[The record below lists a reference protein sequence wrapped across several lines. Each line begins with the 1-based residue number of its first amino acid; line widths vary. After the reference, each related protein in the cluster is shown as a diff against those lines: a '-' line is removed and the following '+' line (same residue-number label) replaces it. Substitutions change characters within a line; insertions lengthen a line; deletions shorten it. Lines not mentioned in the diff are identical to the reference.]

1 MRSTLPVRAGVAV
14 AIVVV
19 IAAAVST
26 ARGASAAPKVEA
38 WGLTPDT
45 LATSAVPKA
54 RAGKKLIVDA
64 RNFVANDNDINPSG
78 PSQGDQI
85 TVWATLY
92 KGAKTAGTFQA
103 AETATQVAPSSNPNG
118 FTGKLL
124 VTAVALVAGG
134 QISVVAV
141 ANFGQSASTKAA
153 IVGGTGAYK
162 NARGE
167 MIATEGPNG
176 ATRLTFYITR

>member
-1 MRSTLPVRAGVAV
+1 LAV

-26 ARGASAAPKVEA
+26 ARGASTTPKVEA
-38 WGLTPDT
+38 WGLSPGT
-45 LATSAVPKA
+45 LTTSAVPAVKGTT
-54 RAGKKLIVDA
+54 RLVVDA
-64 RNFVANDNDINPSG
+64 RNFVVNDNDIDPSG

-85 TVWATLY
+85 TLWATLY
-92 KGAKTAGTFQA
+92 KGAKTAGTFHA
-103 AETATQVAPSSNPNG
+103 NEVATQVTPSSNPSG

-124 VTAVALVAGG
+124 VSGVLLLAGG

-141 ANFGQSASTKAA
+141 TNFAQSASTKAA

-176 ATRLTFYITR
+176 ATRLTFFLTR